1 MLTLHK
7 IIVIFQLRGK
17 LLRNTAA
24 DGNNGILKNAIIA
37 VPLKYLSNFWISL
50 QMPLINCKIK
60 LKLKWKKNCV
70 LSAAGADNANPNS
83 NNIIFTI
90 KDIKFYAPVV
100 TLSAKDNQKLSKFV
114 SKGSERSVYWNEYQT
129 KGQNEN
135 TTNGYGYCLESNF
148 VEVTDCLC

>member
-1 MLTLHK
+1 M
-7 IIVIFQLRGK
+7 
-17 LLRNTAA
+17 
-24 DGNNGILKNAIIA
+24 
-37 VPLKYLSNFWISL
+37 
-50 QMPLINCKIK
+50 
-60 LKLKWKKNCV
+60 
-70 LSAAGADNANPNS
+70 SAAGADNANPNS

-100 TLSAKDNQKLSKFV
+100 TLSAKNNQKLSKFV

-135 TTNGYGYCLESNF
+135 TTNGYGYWIESNF